1 MTTEELNA
9 LIVQAEN
16 GDISAMNK
24 LSIIYGEPKYL
35 NYSQAIRWY
44 RVLLQKDND
53 PKSGV
58 FHATHYN
65 KTLCEKMVKALDN
78 AVSESDLNVLI
89 RKCLNLTNERTCLF
103 EHPLVFVTD
112 EVKNDIREI
121 QRILGDI
128 QEQKRIDKE
137 NREKEEH
144 LKDLK
149 RRAAAGDFKA
159 ECEIVFSDPEKA
171 KALLQ
176 KLKKTNNL

>member
-1 MTTEELNA
+1 MTTNDLNT
-9 LIVQAEN
+9 LIAQAKN

-24 LSIIYGEPKYL
+24 LSIVYGEPKYL
-35 NYSQAIRWY
+35 NYSQAIKWY
-44 RVLLQKDND
+44 RILLQKDND
-53 PKSGV
+53 PQSGV

-65 KTLCEKMVKALDN
+65 KTLCEKMVSALEN
-78 AVSESDLNVLI
+78 AISESDLYALLRRCV
-89 RKCLNLTNERTCLF
+89 NLTNAKESLF
-103 EHPLVFVTD
+103 ERPLVFVTD

-121 QRILGDI
+121 QRIWRDI
-128 QEQKRIDKE
+128 QEQKRIEKE

-159 ECEIVFSDPEKA
+159 SCEIVFSDPEMT

-176 KLKKTNNL
+176 KLKQINNL

>member
-1 MTTEELNA
+1 MTTDDLNTI
-9 LIVQAEN
+9 IVQAEN

-24 LSIIYGEPKYL
+24 LSIVYGEPKYL
-35 NYSQAIRWY
+35 NYSQAIKWY
-44 RVLLQKDND
+44 RILLQKDND
-53 PKSGV
+53 PQSGV

-65 KTLCEKMVKALDN
+65 KTLCENDLYALLRRC
-78 AVSESDLNVLI
+78 V
-89 RKCLNLTNERTCLF
+89 NLTNAKESLF
-103 EHPLVFVTD
+103 ERPLVFVTD

-121 QRILGDI
+121 QRIWRDI
-128 QEQKRIDKE
+128 QEQKRIEKE

-159 ECEIVFSDPEKA
+159 SCEIVFSDPEMT

-176 KLKKTNNL
+176 KLKQINNL